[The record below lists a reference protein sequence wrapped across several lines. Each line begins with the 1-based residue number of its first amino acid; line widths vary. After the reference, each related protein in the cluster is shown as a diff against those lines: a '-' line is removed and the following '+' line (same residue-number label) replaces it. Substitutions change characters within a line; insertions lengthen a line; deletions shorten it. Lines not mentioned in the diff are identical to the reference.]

1 MWKLNTVGGSN
12 QMIFSLS
19 QNCIKNI
26 TRSCLNNSFPIIT
39 SKCEYIKCFTE
50 LAASCNFVVQRSTV
64 SNQHLDWST
73 SKTDIRKK
81 KREMKMK
88 ISKQLKHY
96 SIQRGIFMFDHS
108 LQLSDVYDCIWR
120 LPFMRGFLIFLWLA
134 VMFPETYLEVVSVHP
149 LYRCQWGRHRKHHA
163 EHHNDQGVNTADQ
176 LHKGRPR

>member
-12 QMIFSLS
+12 QMIFSLW

-64 SNQHLDWST
+64 SNQHLDWSI

-81 KREMKMK
+81 KKRDENENIKAIK
-88 ISKQLKHY
+88 TLFNTKRNFY
-96 SIQRGIFMFDHS
+96 VWS
-108 LQLSDVYDCIWR
+108 LAAVIWCLR
-120 LPFMRGFLIFLWLA
+120 LYLRGFLIFLWLA

>member
-12 QMIFSLS
+12 QMIFSLW

-81 KREMKMK
+81 KERDENENIKAIK
-88 ISKQLKHY
+88 TLFNTKRNFYVWSLVAVIWCLRLYLKAAFHA
-96 SIQRGIFMFDHS
+96 
-108 LQLSDVYDCIWR
+108 R
-120 LPFMRGFLIFLWLA
+120 LPYLSLTCCNVPRDLPRGSICAPSLSL
-134 VMFPETYLEVVSVHP
+134 SVRSP
-149 LYRCQWGRHRKHHA
+149 PQTPRRAPQWSGRKYRRPTS
-163 EHHNDQGVNTADQ
+163 QGQT
-176 LHKGRPR
+176 

>member
-12 QMIFSLS
+12 QMTFSLW

-64 SNQHLDWST
+64 SNQHLDWSI

-81 KREMKMK
+81 KKRDENENIKAIK
-88 ISKQLKHY
+88 TLFNTKRNFYVWSLAAVIWCLRLYLKAAFHA
-96 SIQRGIFMFDHS
+96 
-108 LQLSDVYDCIWR
+108 R
-120 LPFMRGFLIFLWLA
+120 LPYLSLTCCNVPRDLPRGSICAPSLSL
-134 VMFPETYLEVVSVHP
+134 SVRSP
-149 LYRCQWGRHRKHHA
+149 PQTPRRAPQWSGRKYRRPTS
-163 EHHNDQGVNTADQ
+163 QGQT
-176 LHKGRPR
+176 

>member
-12 QMIFSLS
+12 QMIFSLW

-81 KREMKMK
+81 KRDENENIKAIK
-88 ISKQLKHY
+88 TLFNTKRNFYVWSLAAAIWCLRLYLKAAFHA
-96 SIQRGIFMFDHS
+96 
-108 LQLSDVYDCIWR
+108 R
-120 LPFMRGFLIFLWLA
+120 LPYLSLTCCNVPRDLPRGSICAPSLSL
-134 VMFPETYLEVVSVHP
+134 SVRSP
-149 LYRCQWGRHRKHHA
+149 PQTPRRAPQWSGRKYRRPTS
-163 EHHNDQGVNTADQ
+163 QGQT
-176 LHKGRPR
+176 

>member
-12 QMIFSLS
+12 QMIFSLW

-81 KREMKMK
+81 KRDENENIKAIK
-88 ISKQLKHY
+88 TLFNTKRNFYVWSLAAVIWCLRLYLKAAFHA
-96 SIQRGIFMFDHS
+96 
-108 LQLSDVYDCIWR
+108 R
-120 LPFMRGFLIFLWLA
+120 LPYLSLTCCNVPRDLPRGSICAPSLSL
-134 VMFPETYLEVVSVHP
+134 SVRSP
-149 LYRCQWGRHRKHHA
+149 PQTPRRAPQWSGRKYRRPTS
-163 EHHNDQGVNTADQ
+163 QGQT
-176 LHKGRPR
+176 

>member
-12 QMIFSLS
+12 QMIFSLW

-81 KREMKMK
+81 KKEMKMK

-108 LQLSDVYDCIWR
+108 LQLIWCLRLYLKAAFHAR
-120 LPFMRGFLIFLWLA
+120 LPYLSLTCCNVPRDLPRGSICAPSLSL
-134 VMFPETYLEVVSVHP
+134 SVRSP
-149 LYRCQWGRHRKHHA
+149 PQTPRRAPQWSGRKYRRPTS
-163 EHHNDQGVNTADQ
+163 QGQT
-176 LHKGRPR
+176 